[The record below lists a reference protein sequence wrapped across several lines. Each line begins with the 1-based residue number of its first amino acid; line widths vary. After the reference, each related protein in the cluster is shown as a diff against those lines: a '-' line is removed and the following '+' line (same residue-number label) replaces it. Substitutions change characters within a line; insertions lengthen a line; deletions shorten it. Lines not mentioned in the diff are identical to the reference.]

1 MIERRELDQVNASTD
16 LAERML
22 ATARQ
27 HLASAR
33 LLAPSDPYLAYAA
46 LYDAIRKSLSALLQ
60 VQGLRATTSGGHV
73 AVVHAVQAQFGAS
86 TGALLRPV
94 DRIRVTRH
102 EAEYPGQA
110 TYIDED
116 AVLDDL
122 PKAEAIVDAAR
133 KAFPHLPPFA
143 R

>member
-1 MIERRELDQVNASTD
+1 MIERRELAQVSANAE
-16 LAERML
+16 LADRLL

-33 LLAPSDPYLAYAA
+33 LLAASDPYLAYAA
-46 LYDAIRKSLSALLQ
+46 LYDAIRKALSALLQ
-60 VQGLRATTSGGHV
+60 VQGLRATTSGGHL
-73 AVVHAVQAQFGAS
+73 AVMHAVQAQFGAS
-86 TGALLRPV
+86 MGAILRPI

-116 AVLDDL
+116 AVLEDL
-122 PKAEAIVDAAR
+122 PKAEAVVEAAAR
-133 KAFPHLPPFA
+133 ALPHLSAFA
-143 R
+143 G

>member
-1 MIERRELDQVNASTD
+1 MIERRELDQVTANTE
-16 LAERML
+16 LADRLL

-33 LLAPSDPYLAYAA
+33 LLAPSDPYLGYAA

-60 VQGLRATTSGGHV
+60 VQGLRATTSGGHL
-73 AVVHAVQAQFGAS
+73 AVMHAVQAQFGAS
-86 TGALLRPV
+86 MGSILRPV

-102 EAEYPGQA
+102 EAEYPGQV
-110 TYIDED
+110 TYIDEES
-116 AVLDDL
+116 VLDDL
-122 PKAEAIVDAAR
+122 PKAEAIVDAVA
-133 KAFPHLPPFA
+133 KALPHLTAFT